1 MKMPGAGNDAARPD
15 RENAAFRGRRAQLRT
30 GEVVALDNPNL
41 SLATDTP
48 IKVREQDLIGR
59 IPFAERLADIL
70 KSAAGPESLVI
81 GLYGPWGSGKTSVI
95 NLVENALS
103 RKDDDEKAGV
113 SVVRFEPW
121 NYLTAEQL
129 LAQFLKE
136 VGSALDKDAHG
147 RRKLFGKLR
156 AKRPEVLNAFAAY
169 SEALLMTAGA
179 AASLAGMPLAGVAVP
194 AFGNRLTSRLR
205 KSAVRA
211 GSVSSKKQRLE
222 EELLKFD
229 GRVVVIIDDID
240 RLPNDQVRM
249 VFQLFASLAKLP
261 KINYLLSFDE
271 EVVTRA
277 LSEVQKCDGA
287 EYLEKVVQVPVR
299 LPSISSGD
307 LERMLLKDINAIFEV
322 FAYRREDLDD
332 KRWNGV
338 CLTFLNNRFF
348 TIREVRRFSNALKA
362 KLSILPRF
370 CCFEDVVALAVLELK
385 VPKLVDWIRVHKD
398 LLCGTIGSSL
408 YMNNM
413 DPKDSLAN
421 LEKLFSGIVPSSE
434 AKWAVEAVCRLF
446 PRVANITGMSHCVSY
461 SRETLNAIWRADS
474 FDLYFHSN
482 MPDGID
488 VHEVQDALNVSEGGV
503 LLEDLRRHAEAGS
516 MIDFVSAM
524 RARVSTLEEGRAEVV
539 AKACLLALGLS
550 KEKHY
555 APLASTSAD
564 LELLRLIELLFKQLG
579 PAKSGEILRASV
591 DESQGRVIC
600 PLTPFLISQLNS
612 LNDRGDGG
620 CKTLLPEGD
629 IFELSDAVC
638 AKVIE
643 DAATRNLFLDDECHY
658 ALILLKERK
667 PNEFMAYAK
676 RVANVDGA
684 GCASFLSFGS
694 GRYTSLDSGEVTSFS
709 FDKAGVARV
718 VELAKIDGLLTEAR
732 ADGSFF
738 ELPED
743 YQLVAAAFCVANRDD
758 DGGNEVS
765 AEEAGR
771 LLAHWR
777 RNSRRT

>member
-1 MKMPGAGNDAARPD
+1 M
-15 RENAAFRGRRAQLRT
+15 
-30 GEVVALDNPNL
+30 ALNILNL

-48 IKVREQDLIGR
+48 IKDSERDLIGR
-59 IPFAERLADIL
+59 APFAERLADIL

-81 GLYGPWGSGKTSVI
+81 GLYGSWGSGKTSVI
-95 NLVENALS
+95 NLVENELS
-103 RKDDDEKAGV
+103 RKDDDGKADV
-113 SVVRFEPW
+113 SIVRFEPW

-136 VGSALDKDAHG
+136 VGDSLDKHAHG
-147 RRKLFGKLR
+147 RRKLCGKLR
-156 AKRPEVLNAFAAY
+156 GKRPELLNAFAAY

-179 AASLAGMPLAGVAVP
+179 DASLAGVQLTGAAVT
-194 AFGNRLTSRLR
+194 AFGNLLTSWLR
-205 KSAVRA
+205 KSTGRA
-211 GSVSSKKQRLE
+211 GSVSAKKQRLE
-222 EELLKFD
+222 KELLKYD

-249 VFQLFASLAKLP
+249 VFQLVASLAKLP

-307 LERMLLKDINAIFEV
+307 LERILLKDINAIFKA

-338 CLTFLNNRFF
+338 CLTFLYNRFF
-348 TIREVRRFSNALKA
+348 TIREVRRFTNALKA

-370 CCFEDVVALAVLELK
+370 CCFEDVVALTVLELK
-385 VPKLVDWIRVHKD
+385 VPKLVDSVRAHKD

-408 YMNNM
+408 YMNSM
-413 DPKDSLAN
+413 DPKDNLAN
-421 LEKLFSGIVPSSE
+421 LEKQFSGIVPNSE

-446 PRVANITGMSHCVSY
+446 PQVANKTGMSHCISY
-461 SRETLNAIWRADS
+461 SRESLNAIWRADS
-474 FDLYFHSN
+474 FDLYFDSN
-482 MPDGID
+482 MRDGID
-488 VHEVQDALNVSEGGV
+488 VHEVQDALNVSDGEV
-503 LLEDLRRHAEAGS
+503 LLEDLHRHAEAGS

-524 RARVSTLEEGRAEVV
+524 RARVSTLEEGRAEIVT
-539 AKACLLALGLS
+539 KACLLALGLS
-550 KEKHY
+550 KEKSY
-555 APLASTSAD
+555 TPLASTSAD
-564 LELLRLIELLFKQLG
+564 LELIRLIELLFKQLG

-591 DESQGRVIC
+591 DESKGRAIY
-600 PLTPFLISQLNS
+600 PLAPFLISQLNS

-620 CKTLLPEGD
+620 CKALLPEGD

-638 AKVIE
+638 AKVGE
-643 DAATRNLFLDDECHY
+643 DAAERNLFLDDECRY
-658 ALILLKERK
+658 ALILLKKRK

-676 RVANVDGA
+676 RVANADGT

-709 FDKAGVARV
+709 FDKTGVAKV
-718 VELAKIDGLLTEAR
+718 VELAKIEGLLADAC

-743 YQLVAAAFCVANRDD
+743 CQLVAAAFCVANRDND
-758 DGGNEVS
+758 DRNEVS
-765 AEEAGR
+765 AEEAGT
-771 LLAHWR
+771 LLASWR
-777 RNSRRT
+777 RNSRRA

>member
-1 MKMPGAGNDAARPD
+1 M
-15 RENAAFRGRRAQLRT
+15 
-30 GEVVALDNPNL
+30 DNSNL

-48 IKVREQDLIGR
+48 IKAREQDLIGR
-59 IPFAERLADIL
+59 IPFAERLADTL

-103 RKDDDEKAGV
+103 RKDDDGKAGV

-136 VGSALDKDAHG
+136 VEGALDKDAYG

-156 AKRPEVLNAFAAY
+156 GKRPEVLNAFAAY

-179 AASLAGMPLAGVAVP
+179 AASLAGAPLAGVAVP

-205 KSAVRA
+205 KSADRA
-211 GSVSSKKQRLE
+211 GSVSAKKQRLE

-249 VFQLFASLAKLP
+249 VFQLVASLAKLP

-307 LERMLLKDINAIFEV
+307 LERILLKDIDAIFEA
-322 FAYRREDLDD
+322 FSYRREDLDD

-338 CLTFLNNRFF
+338 CLTFLNNRFS

-385 VPKLVDWIRVHKD
+385 VPKVVDWVRVHKD
-398 LLCGTIGSSL
+398 FLCGTIGSSS
-408 YMNNM
+408 YTISG
-413 DPKDSLAN
+413 DPKDTLAN
-421 LEKLFSGIVPSSE
+421 LKERFSGLVPSSE

-446 PRVANITGMSHCVSY
+446 PRVANKSGMSHCVYY
-461 SRETLNAIWRADS
+461 SRKSLNAIWRADS

-482 MPDGID
+482 IPDGID
-488 VHEVQDALNVSEGGV
+488 VHEVLDALNVSEGGV
-503 LLEDLRRHAEAGS
+503 LLEDLHRHAEAGS

-524 RARVSTLEEGRAEVV
+524 RAHVSTLEEGRAEIVTR
-539 AKACLLALGLS
+539 ACLLVLGLS
-550 KEKHY
+550 KEKRY
-555 APLASTSAD
+555 APFASTSAD
-564 LELLRLIELLFKQLG
+564 LELIRLIELLFKRLG
-579 PAKSGEILRASV
+579 PTKSDEILRASV
-591 DESQGRVIC
+591 DESKGRVIY
-600 PLTPFLISQLNS
+600 PLALFLIGQLNS
-612 LNDRGDGG
+612 LNDTGNGG
-620 CKTLLPEGD
+620 CKTLLPEGG

-638 AKVIE
+638 AKVGE
-643 DAATRNLFLDDECHY
+643 DAAARNLFLDDECHY
-658 ALILLKERK
+658 ALILLKERNPMNSWLMRK
-667 PNEFMAYAK
+667 ELPMLTG
-676 RVANVDGA
+676 RGA
-684 GCASFLSFGS
+684 RLFSRS
-694 GRYTSLDSGEVTSFS
+694 GRSAT
-709 FDKAGVARV
+709 
-718 VELAKIDGLLTEAR
+718 
-732 ADGSFF
+732 
-738 ELPED
+738 PCW
-743 YQLVAAAFCVANRDD
+743 AA
-758 DGGNEVS
+758 
-765 AEEAGR
+765 
-771 LLAHWR
+771 
-777 RNSRRT
+777 TK

>member
-1 MKMPGAGNDAARPD
+1 MDKS
-15 RENAAFRGRRAQLRT
+15 
-30 GEVVALDNPNL
+30 NL

-48 IKVREQDLIGR
+48 IKAREQDLIGR
-59 IPFAERLADIL
+59 TPFAERLADIL

-103 RKDDDEKAGV
+103 RKDDDGKAGV

-136 VGSALDKDAHG
+136 VEGALDKDAYG

-156 AKRPEVLNAFAAY
+156 GKRPEVLNAFAAY

-179 AASLAGMPLAGVAVP
+179 AASLAGAPLAGVAVP

-205 KSAVRA
+205 KSADRA
-211 GSVSSKKQRLE
+211 GSVSAKKQRLE

-229 GRVVVIIDDID
+229 GRVAVIIDDID

-249 VFQLFASLAKLP
+249 VFQLVASLAKLP

-307 LERMLLKDINAIFEV
+307 LERILLKDINAIFEA
-322 FAYRREDLDD
+322 FSYRREDLDD

-338 CLTFLNNRFF
+338 CLTFLNNRFS

-385 VPKLVDWIRVHKD
+385 VPKVVDWVRVHKD
-398 LLCGTIGSSL
+398 FLCGTIGSSS
-408 YMNNM
+408 YTISG
-413 DPKDSLAN
+413 DPKDTLAN
-421 LEKLFSGIVPSSE
+421 LKERFSGLVPSSE

-446 PRVANITGMSHCVSY
+446 PRVANKTGMSHCVYY
-461 SRETLNAIWRADS
+461 SRKSLNAIWRADS

-482 MPDGID
+482 IPDGID
-488 VHEVQDALNVSEGGV
+488 VHEVLDALNVSEGGV
-503 LLEDLRRHAEAGS
+503 LLEDLHRHAGAGS

-524 RARVSTLEEGRAEVV
+524 RAHVSTLEEGRAEIVTR
-539 AKACLLALGLS
+539 ACLLVLGLS
-550 KEKHY
+550 KEKRY
-555 APLASTSAD
+555 APMASTSAD
-564 LELLRLIELLFKQLG
+564 LELIRLIELLFKRLG
-579 PAKSGEILRASV
+579 PTKSDEILRASV
-591 DESQGRVIC
+591 DESKGRVIY
-600 PLTPFLISQLNS
+600 PLALFLIGQLNS
-612 LNDRGDGG
+612 LNDTGNGG
-620 CKTLLPEGD
+620 CKTLLPEGV

-638 AKVIE
+638 AKVGE
-643 DAATRNLFLDDECHY
+643 DAAARNLFLDDECHY

-676 RVANVDGA
+676 RIANADGA

-694 GRYTSLDSGEVTSFS
+694 KRYTLLGSNEVTSFS
-709 FDKAGVARV
+709 FDKTAVAKV
-718 VELAKIDGLLTEAR
+718 VGLAKVDGLLAEACT
-732 ADGSFF
+732 DGSFF

-743 YQLVAAAFCVANRDD
+743 CQLVAAAFCVAIRDD
-758 DGGNEVS
+758 DDGNEVS
-765 AEEAGR
+765 AVEADM
-771 LLAHWR
+771 LLARWR
-777 RNSRRT
+777 RNCRRA

>member
-1 MKMPGAGNDAARPD
+1 MDKS
-15 RENAAFRGRRAQLRT
+15 
-30 GEVVALDNPNL
+30 NL

-48 IKVREQDLIGR
+48 IKAREQDLIGR
-59 IPFAERLADIL
+59 TPFAERLADIL

-103 RKDDDEKAGV
+103 RKDDDGKAGV

-136 VGSALDKDAHG
+136 VEGALDKDAYG

-156 AKRPEVLNAFAAY
+156 GKRPEVLNAFAAY

-179 AASLAGMPLAGVAVP
+179 AASLAGAPLAGVAVP

-205 KSAVRA
+205 KSADRA
-211 GSVSSKKQRLE
+211 GSVSAKKQRLE

-249 VFQLFASLAKLP
+249 VFQLVASLAKLP

-271 EVVTRA
+271 KVVTRA

-307 LERMLLKDINAIFEV
+307 LERILLKDINAIFEA
-322 FAYRREDLDD
+322 FSYRREDLDD

-338 CLTFLNNRFF
+338 CLTFLNNRFS

-362 KLSILPRF
+362 KLTILPRF

-385 VPKLVDWIRVHKD
+385 VPKVVDWVRVHKD
-398 LLCGTIGSSL
+398 FLCGTIGSSS
-408 YMNNM
+408 YTISG
-413 DPKDSLAN
+413 DPKDTLAN
-421 LEKLFSGIVPSSE
+421 LKERFSGLVPSSE

-446 PRVANITGMSHCVSY
+446 PRVANKTGMSHCVYY
-461 SRETLNAIWRADS
+461 SRKSLNAIWRADS

-482 MPDGID
+482 IPDGID
-488 VHEVQDALNVSEGGV
+488 VHEVLDALNVSEGGV
-503 LLEDLRRHAEAGS
+503 LLEDLHRHAGAGS

-524 RARVSTLEEGRAEVV
+524 RAHVSTLEEGRAEIVTR
-539 AKACLLALGLS
+539 ACLLVLGLS
-550 KEKHY
+550 KEKRY
-555 APLASTSAD
+555 APMASTSAD
-564 LELLRLIELLFKQLG
+564 LELIRLIELLFKRLG
-579 PAKSGEILRASV
+579 PTRSDEILRASV
-591 DESQGRVIC
+591 DESKGRVIY
-600 PLTPFLISQLNS
+600 PLALFLIGQLNS
-612 LNDRGDGG
+612 LNDTGNGG
-620 CKTLLPEGD
+620 CKTLLPEGG

-638 AKVIE
+638 AKVGE
-643 DAATRNLFLDDECHY
+643 DAAARNLFLDDECHY

-676 RVANVDGA
+676 RIANADGT

-694 GRYTSLDSGEVTSFS
+694 KRYTLLGSNEVTSFS
-709 FDKAGVARV
+709 FDKTAVAKV
-718 VELAKIDGLLTEAR
+718 VGLAKVDGLLAEACT
-732 ADGSFF
+732 DGSFF

-743 YQLVAAAFCVANRDD
+743 CQLVAAAFCVAIRDD
-758 DGGNEVS
+758 DDGNEVS
-765 AEEAGR
+765 AVEADM
-771 LLAHWR
+771 LLARWR
-777 RNSRRT
+777 RNCRRA

>member
-1 MKMPGAGNDAARPD
+1 M
-15 RENAAFRGRRAQLRT
+15 
-30 GEVVALDNPNL
+30 DNSNL

-48 IKVREQDLIGR
+48 IKAREQDLIGR

-103 RKDDDEKAGV
+103 RKDDDGKAGV

-136 VGSALDKDAHG
+136 VEGALDKDAYG

-156 AKRPEVLNAFAAY
+156 GKRPEVLNAFAAY

-179 AASLAGMPLAGVAVP
+179 AASLAGAPLAGVAVP

-205 KSAVRA
+205 KSADRA
-211 GSVSSKKQRLE
+211 GSVSAKKQRLE

-249 VFQLFASLAKLP
+249 VFQLVASLAKLP

-307 LERMLLKDINAIFEV
+307 LERILLKDINAIFEA
-322 FAYRREDLDD
+322 FSYRREDLDD

-338 CLTFLNNRFF
+338 CLTFLNNRFS

-362 KLSILPRF
+362 KLTILPRF

-385 VPKLVDWIRVHKD
+385 VPKVVDWVRVHKD
-398 LLCGTIGSSL
+398 FLCGTIGSSS
-408 YMNNM
+408 YTISG
-413 DPKDSLAN
+413 DPKDTLAN
-421 LEKLFSGIVPSSE
+421 LKERFSGLVPSSE

-446 PRVANITGMSHCVSY
+446 PRVANKTGMSHCVYY
-461 SRETLNAIWRADS
+461 SRKSLNAIWRADS

-482 MPDGID
+482 IPDGID
-488 VHEVQDALNVSEGGV
+488 VHEVLDALNVSEGGV
-503 LLEDLRRHAEAGS
+503 LLEDLHRHAGAGS

-524 RARVSTLEEGRAEVV
+524 RAHVSTLEEGRAEIVTR
-539 AKACLLALGLS
+539 ACLLVLGLS
-550 KEKHY
+550 KEKRY
-555 APLASTSAD
+555 APMASTSAD
-564 LELLRLIELLFKQLG
+564 LELIRLIELLFKRLG
-579 PAKSGEILRASV
+579 PTRSDEILRASV
-591 DESQGRVIC
+591 DESKGRVIY
-600 PLTPFLISQLNS
+600 PLALFLIGQLNS
-612 LNDRGDGG
+612 LNDTGNGG
-620 CKTLLPEGD
+620 CKTLLPEGG

-638 AKVIE
+638 AKVGE
-643 DAATRNLFLDDECHY
+643 DAAARNLFLDDECHY

-676 RVANVDGA
+676 RIANADGA

-694 GRYTSLDSGEVTSFS
+694 KRYTLLGSNEVTSFS
-709 FDKAGVARV
+709 FDKTAVAKV
-718 VELAKIDGLLTEAR
+718 VGLAKVDGLLAEACT
-732 ADGSFF
+732 DGSFF

-743 YQLVAAAFCVANRDD
+743 CQLVAAAFCVAIRDD
-758 DGGNEVS
+758 DDGNEVS
-765 AEEAGR
+765 AVEADM
-771 LLAHWR
+771 LLARWR
-777 RNSRRT
+777 RNCRRA

>member
-1 MKMPGAGNDAARPD
+1 MDKS
-15 RENAAFRGRRAQLRT
+15 
-30 GEVVALDNPNL
+30 NL

-48 IKVREQDLIGR
+48 IKAGEQDLIGR
-59 IPFAERLADIL
+59 TPFAERLADIL

-103 RKDDDEKAGV
+103 RKDDDGKAGV

-136 VGSALDKDAHG
+136 VEGALDKDAYG

-156 AKRPEVLNAFAAY
+156 GKRPEVLNAFAAY

-179 AASLAGMPLAGVAVP
+179 AASLAGAPLAGVAVP

-205 KSAVRA
+205 KSADRA
-211 GSVSSKKQRLE
+211 GSVSAKKQRLE

-249 VFQLFASLAKLP
+249 VFQLVASLAKLP

-307 LERMLLKDINAIFEV
+307 LERILLKDINAIFEA
-322 FAYRREDLDD
+322 FSYRREDLDD

-338 CLTFLNNRFF
+338 CLTFLNNRFS

-385 VPKLVDWIRVHKD
+385 VPKVVDWVRVHKD
-398 LLCGTIGSSL
+398 FLCGTIGSSS
-408 YMNNM
+408 YTISG
-413 DPKDSLAN
+413 DPKDTLAN
-421 LEKLFSGIVPSSE
+421 LKERFSGLVPSSE

-446 PRVANITGMSHCVSY
+446 PRVANKTGMSHCVYY
-461 SRETLNAIWRADS
+461 SRKSLNAIWRADS

-482 MPDGID
+482 IPDGID
-488 VHEVQDALNVSEGGV
+488 VHEVLDALNVSEGGV
-503 LLEDLRRHAEAGS
+503 LLEDLHRHAGAGS

-524 RARVSTLEEGRAEVV
+524 RAHVSTLEEGRAEIVTR
-539 AKACLLALGLS
+539 ACLLVLGLS
-550 KEKHY
+550 KEKRY
-555 APLASTSAD
+555 APMASTSAD
-564 LELLRLIELLFKQLG
+564 LELIRLIELLFKRLG
-579 PAKSGEILRASV
+579 PTKSDEILRASV
-591 DESQGRVIC
+591 DESKGRVIY
-600 PLTPFLISQLNS
+600 PLALFLIGQLNS
-612 LNDRGDGG
+612 LNDTGNGG
-620 CKTLLPEGD
+620 CKTLLPEGG

-638 AKVIE
+638 AKVGE
-643 DAATRNLFLDDECHY
+643 DAAARNLFLDDECHY

-676 RVANVDGA
+676 RIANADGA

-694 GRYTSLDSGEVTSFS
+694 KRYTLLGSNEVTSFS
-709 FDKAGVARV
+709 FDKTAVAKV
-718 VELAKIDGLLTEAR
+718 VGLAKVDGLLAEACT
-732 ADGSFF
+732 DGSFF

-743 YQLVAAAFCVANRDD
+743 CQLVAAAFCVAIRDD
-758 DGGNEVS
+758 DDGNEVS
-765 AEEAGR
+765 AVEADM
-771 LLAHWR
+771 LLARWR
-777 RNSRRT
+777 RNCRRA

>member
-1 MKMPGAGNDAARPD
+1 M
-15 RENAAFRGRRAQLRT
+15 
-30 GEVVALDNPNL
+30 DNSNL

-48 IKVREQDLIGR
+48 IKAREQDLIGR

-103 RKDDDEKAGV
+103 RKDDDGKAGV

-136 VGSALDKDAHG
+136 VEGALDKDAYG

-156 AKRPEVLNAFAAY
+156 GKRPEVLNAFAAY

-179 AASLAGMPLAGVAVP
+179 AASLAGAPLAGVAVP

-205 KSAVRA
+205 KSADRA
-211 GSVSSKKQRLE
+211 GSVSAKKQRLE

-249 VFQLFASLAKLP
+249 VFQLVASLAKLP

-307 LERMLLKDINAIFEV
+307 LERILLKDIDAIFEA
-322 FAYRREDLDD
+322 FSYRREDLDD

-338 CLTFLNNRFF
+338 CLTFLNNRFS

-385 VPKLVDWIRVHKD
+385 VPKVVDWVRVHKD
-398 LLCGTIGSSL
+398 FLCGTIGSSS
-408 YMNNM
+408 YTISG
-413 DPKDSLAN
+413 DPKDTLAN
-421 LEKLFSGIVPSSE
+421 LKERFSGLVPSSE

-446 PRVANITGMSHCVSY
+446 PRVANKTGMSHCVYY
-461 SRETLNAIWRADS
+461 SRKSLNAIWRADS

-482 MPDGID
+482 IPDGID
-488 VHEVQDALNVSEGGV
+488 VHEVLDALNVSEGGV
-503 LLEDLRRHAEAGS
+503 LLEDLHGHAEAGS

-524 RARVSTLEEGRAEVV
+524 RAHVSTLEEGRAEIVTR
-539 AKACLLALGLS
+539 ACLLVLGLS
-550 KEKHY
+550 KEKRY
-555 APLASTSAD
+555 APFASTSAD
-564 LELLRLIELLFKQLG
+564 LELIRLIELLFKRLG
-579 PAKSGEILRASV
+579 PTKSDEILRASV
-591 DESQGRVIC
+591 DESKGRVIY
-600 PLTPFLISQLNS
+600 PLALFLIGQLNS
-612 LNDRGDGG
+612 LNDTGNGG
-620 CKTLLPEGD
+620 CKTLLPEGG

-638 AKVIE
+638 AKVGE
-643 DAATRNLFLDDECHY
+643 DAAARNLFLDDECHY

-676 RVANVDGA
+676 RIANADGA
-684 GCASFLSFGS
+684 GYASFLSFGS
-694 GRYTSLDSGEVTSFS
+694 KRYTLLGSNEVTSFS
-709 FDKAGVARV
+709 FDKTAVAKV
-718 VELAKIDGLLTEAR
+718 VGLAKVDGLLAEACT
-732 ADGSFF
+732 DGSFF

-743 YQLVAAAFCVANRDD
+743 CQLVAAAFCVAIRDD
-758 DGGNEVS
+758 DD
-765 AEEAGR
+765 
-771 LLAHWR
+771 
-777 RNSRRT
+777 RN

>member
-1 MKMPGAGNDAARPD
+1 M
-15 RENAAFRGRRAQLRT
+15 
-30 GEVVALDNPNL
+30 DNSNL
-41 SLATDTP
+41 SLTTDTP
-48 IKVREQDLIGR
+48 IKAREQDLIGR

-103 RKDDDEKAGV
+103 RKDDDGKAGV

-136 VGSALDKDAHG
+136 VEGALDKDAYG
-147 RRKLFGKLR
+147 RRKLFGELR
-156 AKRPEVLNAFAAY
+156 GKRPEVLNAFAAY

-179 AASLAGMPLAGVAVP
+179 AASLAGAPLAGVAVP

-205 KSAVRA
+205 KSADRA
-211 GSVSSKKQRLE
+211 GSVSAKKQRLE

-249 VFQLFASLAKLP
+249 VFQLVASLAKLP

-307 LERMLLKDINAIFEV
+307 LERILLKDIDAIFEA
-322 FAYRREDLDD
+322 FSYRREDLDD

-338 CLTFLNNRFF
+338 CLTFLNNRFS

-385 VPKLVDWIRVHKD
+385 VPKVVDWVRVHKD
-398 LLCGTIGSSL
+398 FLCGTIGSSS
-408 YMNNM
+408 YTISG
-413 DPKDSLAN
+413 DPKDTLAN
-421 LEKLFSGIVPSSE
+421 LKERFSGLVPSSE

-446 PRVANITGMSHCVSY
+446 PRVANKTGMSHCVYY
-461 SRETLNAIWRADS
+461 SRKSLNAIWRADS

-482 MPDGID
+482 IPDGID
-488 VHEVQDALNVSEGGV
+488 VHEVLDALNVSEGGV
-503 LLEDLRRHAEAGS
+503 LLEDLHRHAEAGS

-524 RARVSTLEEGRAEVV
+524 RAHVSTLEEGRAEIVTR
-539 AKACLLALGLS
+539 ACLLVLGLS
-550 KEKHY
+550 KEKRY
-555 APLASTSAD
+555 APFASTSAD
-564 LELLRLIELLFKQLG
+564 LELIRLIELLFKRLG
-579 PAKSGEILRASV
+579 PTKSDEILRASV
-591 DESQGRVIC
+591 DESKGRVIY
-600 PLTPFLISQLNS
+600 PLALFLIGQLNS
-612 LNDRGDGG
+612 LNDTGNGG
-620 CKTLLPEGD
+620 CKTLLPEGG

-638 AKVIE
+638 AKVGE
-643 DAATRNLFLDDECHY
+643 DAAARNLFLDDECHY

-676 RVANVDGA
+676 RIANADGA

-694 GRYTSLDSGEVTSFS
+694 KRYTLLGSNEVTSFS
-709 FDKAGVARV
+709 FDKTAVAKV
-718 VELAKIDGLLTEAR
+718 VGLAKVDGLLAEACT
-732 ADGSFF
+732 DGSFF

-743 YQLVAAAFCVANRDD
+743 CQLVAAAFCVAIRDD
-758 DGGNEVS
+758 DDRNEVT
-765 AEEAGR
+765 AVEAGM
-771 LLAHWR
+771 LLARWR
-777 RNSRRT
+777 RNCRRV

>member
-1 MKMPGAGNDAARPD
+1 MG
-15 RENAAFRGRRAQLRT
+15 LR
-30 GEVVALDNPNL
+30 
-41 SLATDTP
+41 
-48 IKVREQDLIGR
+48 QDFG
-59 IPFAERLADIL
+59 
-70 KSAAGPESLVI
+70 
-81 GLYGPWGSGKTSVI
+81 Y

-103 RKDDDEKAGV
+103 RKDDDGKAGV

-136 VGSALDKDAHG
+136 VEGALDKDAYG

-156 AKRPEVLNAFAAY
+156 GKRPEVLNAFAAY

-179 AASLAGMPLAGVAVP
+179 AASLAGAPLAGVAVP

-205 KSAVRA
+205 KSADRA
-211 GSVSSKKQRLE
+211 GSVSAKKQRLE

-249 VFQLFASLAKLP
+249 VFQLVASLAKLP

-307 LERMLLKDINAIFEV
+307 LERILLKDIDAIFEA
-322 FAYRREDLDD
+322 FSYRREDLDD

-338 CLTFLNNRFF
+338 CLTFLNNRFS

-385 VPKLVDWIRVHKD
+385 VPKVVDWVRVHKD
-398 LLCGTIGSSL
+398 FLCGTIGSSS
-408 YMNNM
+408 YTISG
-413 DPKDSLAN
+413 DPKDTLAN
-421 LEKLFSGIVPSSE
+421 LKERFSGLVPSSE

-446 PRVANITGMSHCVSY
+446 PRVANKTGMSHCVYY
-461 SRETLNAIWRADS
+461 SRKSLNAIWRADS

-482 MPDGID
+482 IPDGID
-488 VHEVQDALNVSEGGV
+488 VHEVLDALNVSEGGV
-503 LLEDLRRHAEAGS
+503 LLEDLHRHAEAGS

-524 RARVSTLEEGRAEVV
+524 RAHVSTLEEGRAEIVTR
-539 AKACLLALGLS
+539 ACLLVLGLS
-550 KEKHY
+550 KEKRY
-555 APLASTSAD
+555 APFASTSAD
-564 LELLRLIELLFKQLG
+564 LELIRLIELLFKRLG
-579 PAKSGEILRASV
+579 PTKSDEILRASV
-591 DESQGRVIC
+591 DESKGRVIY
-600 PLTPFLISQLNS
+600 PLALFLIGQLNS
-612 LNDRGDGG
+612 LNDTGNGG
-620 CKTLLPEGD
+620 CKTLLPEGG

-638 AKVIE
+638 AKVGE
-643 DAATRNLFLDDECHY
+643 DAAARNLFLDDECHY

-676 RVANVDGA
+676 RIANADGA

-694 GRYTSLDSGEVTSFS
+694 KRYTLLGSNEVTSFS
-709 FDKAGVARV
+709 FDKTAVAKV
-718 VELAKIDGLLTEAR
+718 VGLAKVDGLLAEACT
-732 ADGSFF
+732 DGSFF

-743 YQLVAAAFCVANRDD
+743 CQLVAAAFCVAIRDD
-758 DGGNEVS
+758 DDRNEVT
-765 AEEAGR
+765 AVEAGM
-771 LLAHWR
+771 LLARWR
-777 RNSRRT
+777 RNCRRV

>member
-1 MKMPGAGNDAARPD
+1 M
-15 RENAAFRGRRAQLRT
+15 
-30 GEVVALDNPNL
+30 ALDNLNL

-48 IKVREQDLIGR
+48 IKAREQDLIGR
-59 IPFAERLADIL
+59 IPFTERLADIL

-103 RKDDDEKAGV
+103 RKDDDGKADV

-136 VGSALDKDAHG
+136 VGSALDKDVQG

-179 AASLAGMPLAGVAVP
+179 AVSLAGMPLAGVAVP

-205 KSAVRA
+205 KSADRA

-249 VFQLFASLAKLP
+249 VFQLVASLAKLP

-307 LERMLLKDINAIFEV
+307 LERILLKDINAIFNA

-338 CLTFLNNRFF
+338 RLTFLNNRFF
-348 TIREVRRFSNALKA
+348 TIREVRRFTNALKA

-413 DPKDSLAN
+413 DPKDNLAN
-421 LEKLFSGIVPSSE
+421 LEELISRIVPRSE

-446 PRVANITGMSHCVSY
+446 PRVANKTGMSHCVSY
-461 SRETLNAIWRADS
+461 SRESLNAIWRADS
-474 FDLYFHSN
+474 FDQYFHSN

-488 VHEVQDALNVSEGGV
+488 VHEVQDALNVSDGGV
-503 LLEDLRRHAEAGS
+503 LLDDLRRHAEAGS

-524 RARVSTLEEGRAEVV
+524 RARVSTLEEGRAEIVT
-539 AKACLLALGLS
+539 KAYLLALGLS
-550 KEKHY
+550 KEKRY

-579 PAKSGEILRASV
+579 PAKSDEILRASV
-591 DESQGRVIC
+591 DESKGRIVY
-600 PLTPFLISQLNS
+600 PLVPFLISQLNS
-612 LNDRGDGG
+612 LNDGGNGG

-638 AKVIE
+638 AKVGE
-643 DAATRNLFLDDECHY
+643 DAAARNLFLDDECHY

-676 RVANVDGA
+676 RIANADGA
-684 GCASFLSFGS
+684 GCASFLSFGPK
-694 GRYTSLDSGEVTSFS
+694 RYTLLGSDEVTSFS
-709 FDKAGVARV
+709 FDKTAVAKV
-718 VELAKIDGLLTEAR
+718 VELAKVDGLLAEAR
-732 ADGSFF
+732 TDGSFF

-743 YQLVAAAFCVANRDD
+743 CQLVAAAFCASNRDD
-758 DGGNEVS
+758 DDRNEVS
-765 AEEAGR
+765 AEEAGK

-777 RNSRRT
+777 RNSRRA

>member
-1 MKMPGAGNDAARPD
+1 M
-15 RENAAFRGRRAQLRT
+15 
-30 GEVVALDNPNL
+30 DNSNL

-48 IKVREQDLIGR
+48 IKAREQDLIGR

-103 RKDDDEKAGV
+103 RKDDDGKAGV

-136 VGSALDKDAHG
+136 VEGALDKDAYG

-156 AKRPEVLNAFAAY
+156 GKRPEVLNAFAAY

-179 AASLAGMPLAGVAVP
+179 AASLAGAPLAGVAVP

-205 KSAVRA
+205 KSADRA
-211 GSVSSKKQRLE
+211 GSVSAKKQRLE

-249 VFQLFASLAKLP
+249 VFQLVASLAKLP

-307 LERMLLKDINAIFEV
+307 LERILLNDIDAIFEA
-322 FAYRREDLDD
+322 FSYRREDLDD

-338 CLTFLNNRFF
+338 CLTFLNNRFS

-385 VPKLVDWIRVHKD
+385 VPKVVDWVRVHKD
-398 LLCGTIGSSL
+398 FLCGTIGSSS
-408 YMNNM
+408 YTISG
-413 DPKDSLAN
+413 DPKDTLAN
-421 LEKLFSGIVPSSE
+421 LKERFSGLVPSSE

-446 PRVANITGMSHCVSY
+446 PRVANKTGMSHCVYY
-461 SRETLNAIWRADS
+461 SRKSLNAIWRADS

-482 MPDGID
+482 IPDGID
-488 VHEVQDALNVSEGGV
+488 VHEVLDALNVSEGGV
-503 LLEDLRRHAEAGS
+503 LLEDLHRHAEAGS

-524 RARVSTLEEGRAEVV
+524 RAHVSTLEEGRAEIVTR
-539 AKACLLALGLS
+539 ACLLVLGLS
-550 KEKHY
+550 KEKRY
-555 APLASTSAD
+555 APFASTSAD
-564 LELLRLIELLFKQLG
+564 LELIRLIELLFKRLG
-579 PAKSGEILRASV
+579 PTKSDEILRASV
-591 DESQGRVIC
+591 DESKGRVIY
-600 PLTPFLISQLNS
+600 PLALFLIGQLNS
-612 LNDRGDGG
+612 LNHTGNGG
-620 CKTLLPEGD
+620 CKTLLPEGG

-638 AKVIE
+638 AKVGE
-643 DAATRNLFLDDECHY
+643 DAAARNLFLDDECHY

-676 RVANVDGA
+676 RIANADGA

-694 GRYTSLDSGEVTSFS
+694 KRYTLLGSNEVTSFS
-709 FDKAGVARV
+709 FDKTAVAKV
-718 VELAKIDGLLTEAR
+718 VGLAKVDGLLAEACT
-732 ADGSFF
+732 DGSFF

-743 YQLVAAAFCVANRDD
+743 CQLVAAAFCVAIRDD
-758 DGGNEVS
+758 DDRNEVT
-765 AEEAGR
+765 AVEAGM
-771 LLAHWR
+771 LLARWR
-777 RNSRRT
+777 RNCRRV

>member
-1 MKMPGAGNDAARPD
+1 M
-15 RENAAFRGRRAQLRT
+15 
-30 GEVVALDNPNL
+30 DNSNL

-48 IKVREQDLIGR
+48 IKAREQDLIGR

-103 RKDDDEKAGV
+103 RKDDDGKAGV

-136 VGSALDKDAHG
+136 VEGALDKDAYG

-156 AKRPEVLNAFAAY
+156 GKRPEVLNAFAAY

-179 AASLAGMPLAGVAVP
+179 AASLAGAPLAGVAVP

-205 KSAVRA
+205 KSADRA
-211 GSVSSKKQRLE
+211 GSVSAKKQRLE
-222 EELLKFD
+222 EELHKFD

-249 VFQLFASLAKLP
+249 VFQLVASLAKLP

-277 LSEVQKCDGA
+277 LSKVQKCDGA

-307 LERMLLKDINAIFEV
+307 LERILLKDINAIFEA
-322 FAYRREDLDD
+322 FSYRREDLDD

-338 CLTFLNNRFF
+338 CLTFLNNRFS

-362 KLSILPRF
+362 KLTILPRF

-385 VPKLVDWIRVHKD
+385 VPKVVDWVRVHKD
-398 LLCGTIGSSL
+398 FLCGTIGSSS
-408 YMNNM
+408 YTISG
-413 DPKDSLAN
+413 DPKDTLAN
-421 LEKLFSGIVPSSE
+421 LKERFSGLVPSSE

-446 PRVANITGMSHCVSY
+446 PRVANKTGMSHCVYY
-461 SRETLNAIWRADS
+461 SRKSLNAIWRADS

-482 MPDGID
+482 IPDGID
-488 VHEVQDALNVSEGGV
+488 VHEVLDALNVSEGGV
-503 LLEDLRRHAEAGS
+503 LLEDLHRHAGAGS

-524 RARVSTLEEGRAEVV
+524 RAHVSTLEEGRAEIVTR
-539 AKACLLALGLS
+539 ACLLVLGLS
-550 KEKHY
+550 KEKRY
-555 APLASTSAD
+555 APMASTSAD
-564 LELLRLIELLFKQLG
+564 LELIRLIELLFKRLG
-579 PAKSGEILRASV
+579 PTRSDEILRASV
-591 DESQGRVIC
+591 DESKGRVIY
-600 PLTPFLISQLNS
+600 PLALFLIGQLNS
-612 LNDRGDGG
+612 LNDTGNGG
-620 CKTLLPEGD
+620 CKTLLPEGG

-638 AKVIE
+638 AKVGE
-643 DAATRNLFLDDECHY
+643 DAAARNLFLDDECHY

-667 PNEFMAYAK
+667 PNVFMAYAK
-676 RVANVDGA
+676 RIANADGA

-694 GRYTSLDSGEVTSFS
+694 KRYTLLGSNEVTSFS
-709 FDKAGVARV
+709 FDKTAVAKV
-718 VELAKIDGLLTEAR
+718 VGLAKVDGLLAEACT
-732 ADGSFF
+732 DGSFF

-743 YQLVAAAFCVANRDD
+743 CQLVAAAFCVAIRDD
-758 DGGNEVS
+758 DDGNEVS
-765 AEEAGR
+765 AVEADM
-771 LLAHWR
+771 LLARWR
-777 RNSRRT
+777 RNCRRA

>member
-1 MKMPGAGNDAARPD
+1 M
-15 RENAAFRGRRAQLRT
+15 
-30 GEVVALDNPNL
+30 DNSNL

-48 IKVREQDLIGR
+48 IKAREQDLIGR

-103 RKDDDEKAGV
+103 RKDDDGKAGV

-136 VGSALDKDAHG
+136 VEGALDKDAYG

-156 AKRPEVLNAFAAY
+156 GKRPEVLNAFAAY

-179 AASLAGMPLAGVAVP
+179 AARLAGVPLADVAVP
-194 AFGNRLTSRLR
+194 AFGNHLMNRLR
-205 KSAVRA
+205 KSAERA
-211 GSVSSKKQRLE
+211 GSVSAKKQRLE
-222 EELLKFD
+222 EELFKFD

-249 VFQLFASLAKLP
+249 VFQLVASLAKLP

-307 LERMLLKDINAIFEV
+307 LERILLKDIDAIFEA
-322 FAYRREDLDD
+322 FSYRREDLDD

-338 CLTFLNNRFF
+338 CLTFLNNRFS

-385 VPKLVDWIRVHKD
+385 VPKVVDWVRVHKD
-398 LLCGTIGSSL
+398 FLCGTIGSSS
-408 YMNNM
+408 YTISG
-413 DPKDSLAN
+413 DPKDTLAN
-421 LEKLFSGIVPSSE
+421 LKERFSGLVPSSE

-446 PRVANITGMSHCVSY
+446 PRVANKTGMSHCVYY
-461 SRETLNAIWRADS
+461 SRKSLNAIWRADS

-482 MPDGID
+482 IPDGID
-488 VHEVQDALNVSEGGV
+488 VHEVLDALNVSEGGV
-503 LLEDLRRHAEAGS
+503 LLEDLHRHAEAGS

-524 RARVSTLEEGRAEVV
+524 RAHVSTLEEGRAEIVTR
-539 AKACLLALGLS
+539 ACLLVLGLS
-550 KEKHY
+550 KEKRY
-555 APLASTSAD
+555 APFASTSAD
-564 LELLRLIELLFKQLG
+564 LELIRLIELLFKRLG
-579 PAKSGEILRASV
+579 PTKSDEILRASV
-591 DESQGRVIC
+591 DESKGRVIY
-600 PLTPFLISQLNS
+600 PLALFLIGQLNS
-612 LNDRGDGG
+612 LNDTGNGG
-620 CKTLLPEGD
+620 CKTLLPEGG

-638 AKVIE
+638 AKVGE
-643 DAATRNLFLDDECHY
+643 DAAARNLFLDDECHY

-676 RVANVDGA
+676 RIANADGA

-694 GRYTSLDSGEVTSFS
+694 KRYTLLGSNEVTSFS
-709 FDKAGVARV
+709 FDKTAVAKV
-718 VELAKIDGLLTEAR
+718 VGLAKVDGLLAEACT
-732 ADGSFF
+732 DGSFF

-743 YQLVAAAFCVANRDD
+743 CQLVAAAFCVAIRDD
-758 DGGNEVS
+758 DDRNEVT
-765 AEEAGR
+765 AVEAGM
-771 LLAHWR
+771 LLARWR
-777 RNSRRT
+777 RNCRRV

>member
-1 MKMPGAGNDAARPD
+1 M
-15 RENAAFRGRRAQLRT
+15 
-30 GEVVALDNPNL
+30 ALDNLNL
-41 SLATDTP
+41 SFGTDTP
-48 IKVREQDLIGR
+48 IKAREQDLIGR
-59 IPFAERLADIL
+59 APFAERLAEIL
-70 KSAAGPESLVI
+70 KSAAGPEPLVI

-103 RKDDDEKAGV
+103 RKDDDGKAGV

-136 VGSALDKDAHG
+136 VGGALDKDAHG
-147 RRKLFGKLR
+147 RRKLCGKLR
-156 AKRPEVLNAFAAY
+156 GKRPEALNAFAAY

-179 AASLAGMPLAGVAVP
+179 AASLAGVPLAGVAVP
-194 AFGNRLTSRLR
+194 AFGNPLTSRLK
-205 KSAVRA
+205 KSADRA
-211 GSVSSKKQRLE
+211 GSVSAKKQRLE

-249 VFQLFASLAKLP
+249 VFQLVASLAKLP

-307 LERMLLKDINAIFEV
+307 LERMLLKDINAIFEA

-348 TIREVRRFSNALKA
+348 TIRELRRFANALKA
-362 KLSILPRF
+362 KLSTLPQF
-370 CCFEDVVALAVLELK
+370 CCFEDVVALTVLELK
-385 VPKLVDWIRVHKD
+385 APKLVDWVRARKD
-398 LLCGTIGSSL
+398 FLCGTIGSSL
-408 YMNNM
+408 YMNSR
-413 DPKDSLAN
+413 DPKDNLAN
-421 LEKLFSGIVPSSE
+421 LEEQFSGIASSSE
-434 AKWAVEAVCRLF
+434 AEWAVEAVCRLF
-446 PRVANITGMSHCVSY
+446 PRVANKTGMSYCVSY
-461 SRETLNAIWRADS
+461 SRESLNAIWRADS

-488 VHEVQDALNVSEGGV
+488 VHEVQDALAVYDLDTLLDV
-503 LLEDLRRHAEAGS
+503 LRGHAEAGS
-516 MIDFVSAM
+516 MIDFVSALRM
-524 RARVSTLEEGRAEVV
+524 CVSTLEEGRAEVV

-550 KEKHY
+550 KEKSY
-555 APLASTSAD
+555 APLASTFAD
-564 LELLRLIELLFKQLG
+564 LELIRLAESLFERLG
-579 PAKSGEILRASV
+579 PAKSDEILRVSV
-591 DESQGRVIC
+591 DESKGRIVYS
-600 PLTPFLISQLNS
+600 LALFLIWQLNS
-612 LNDRGDGG
+612 LNDTEDGG
-620 CKTLLPEGD
+620 RKTLLSKSS
-629 IFELSDAVC
+629 IFELSDVVC
-638 AKVIE
+638 AKVGE
-643 DAATRNLFLDDECHY
+643 DAAARNLFLDDECHY
-658 ALILLKERK
+658 ALILFKKRN

-676 RVANVDGA
+676 RVANADGV
-684 GCASFLSFGS
+684 GCASFLSFGPT
-694 GRYTSLDSGEVTSFS
+694 RYTSLGGGEVTSFS
-709 FDKAGVARV
+709 FNKTGVAKV
-718 VELAKIDGLLTEAR
+718 VEPAKIDGLLAEAC

-743 YQLVAAAFCVANRDD
+743 CQLVAAAFCVANEDD
-758 DGGNEVS
+758 DGNEVS

-771 LLAHWR
+771 LLARWR
-777 RNSRRT
+777 RDSRRA